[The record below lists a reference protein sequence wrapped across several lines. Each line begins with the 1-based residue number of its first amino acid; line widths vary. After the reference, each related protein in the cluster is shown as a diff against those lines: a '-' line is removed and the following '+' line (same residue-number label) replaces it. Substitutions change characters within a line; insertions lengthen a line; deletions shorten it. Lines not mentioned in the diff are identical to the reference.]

1 MSFGDKVI
9 DLFMP
14 TKKERH
20 QGNRGSIQIAGPVN
34 VLTGFTE
41 GLNDGTKETVDVK
54 VDRPRMYEEF
64 VAFEAMIAH
73 HDLAA
78 AKQRMAHSLAVM
90 NVVDAALADAGIKL
104 G

>member
-20 QGNRGSIQIAGPVN
+20 QGNRRSIQIAGPVN

-54 VDRPRMYEEF
+54 VDRYRMYEEF

-90 NVVDAALADAGIKL
+90 NVVDAALADAGSFHC
-104 G
+104 